1 MKFNPVLHG
10 LRGMAALLVLLYHWI
25 GNFPALANHHRSVSF
40 LGTDWAPFFFIDYGW
55 IGVHWFFVLS
65 GYLLAATIWNRPL
78 TRHDV
83 VQFWQRRFM
92 RIYPAVWVQ
101 LAISIVATYAFL
113 GSFQFLEARQLVGN
127 FLLWLAPLPG
137 GVNMYNGVWWTLP
150 VELLFY
156 LLLPL
161 LLLCQRRWGLW
172 PIVVMALLVS
182 LGWRAGVAQL
192 HAGESLQRYAYL
204 LKAFPGMLFLFV
216 AGLSINH
223 WAGSAHLAVR
233 RALLLPAVA
242 IYVALLWLLDAN
254 KAVLEKG
261 GPLLVT
267 WDLLAG
273 LSIALVIAAL
283 IHPGKSV
290 RWLGSTVLVRLGDWS
305 YGIYLW
311 HFPVLRWLPKLLP
324 LPWNTVQGSAGAL
337 GLCLVITLLLAFASH
352 EWVEKP
358 ALAWLARRQRAPR
371 RTLSQTSQNPSL
383 PPPQTP

>member
-1 MKFNPVLHG
+1 M
-10 LRGMAALLVLLYHWI
+10 
-25 GNFPALANHHRSVSF
+25 
-40 LGTDWAPFFFIDYGW
+40 
-55 IGVHWFFVLS
+55 LS

-283 IHPGKSV
+283 IHPGKSL

-311 HFPVLRWLPKLLP
+311 NFPVLRWLPKLLP
-324 LPWNTVQGSAGAL
+324 LPWNTVEGSAGAL

-371 RTLSQTSQNPSL
+371 RTLSQTPQNPSH
-383 PPPQTP
+383 PPPQLP

>member
-1 MKFNPVLHG
+1 
-10 LRGMAALLVLLYHWI
+10 
-25 GNFPALANHHRSVSF
+25 
-40 LGTDWAPFFFIDYGW
+40 
-55 IGVHWFFVLS
+55 
-65 GYLLAATIWNRPL
+65 
-78 TRHDV
+78 
-83 VQFWQRRFM
+83 
-92 RIYPAVWVQ
+92 
-101 LAISIVATYAFL
+101 
-113 GSFQFLEARQLVGN
+113 
-127 FLLWLAPLPG
+127 
-137 GVNMYNGVWWTLP
+137 
-150 VELLFY
+150 
-156 LLLPL
+156 
-161 LLLCQRRWGLW
+161 
-172 PIVVMALLVS
+172 MALLVS
-182 LGWRAGVAQL
+182 LGWRAGVAQQ

-254 KAVLEKG
+254 KAVLDKG